1 MGKSTISMVIF
12 NVASCLYPPWP
23 VTTLQWLW
31 GSCGENLGIH
41 ANQWISDRLT
51 NPWAYIYIY
60 CSIYLYRYN
69 IGLSHLSGLSHVFL
83 WRGYN
88 PFVPHPGIQSQLH
101 FHIQTGFQTCCLE
114 QPARPQGSWRQLSWY
129 LSIISRWGMQ
139 SLIEMSWN
147 LWRKW

>member
-1 MGKSTISMVIF
+1 MGKSTISMAIF
-12 NVASCLYPPWP
+12 NVVSCLYPPWP

-31 GSCGENLGIH
+31 GSCGENLGDPCKPID
-41 ANQWISDRLT
+41 QWPLNKSMSI
-51 NPWAYIYIY
+51 YYIY
-60 CSIYLYRYN
+60 CSMCVYIYRYN

-83 WRGYN
+83 WCGYN

-114 QPARPQGSWRQLSWY
+114 QPARPQGSWKQLSWH

-147 LWRKW
+147 L